1 MDVPNFP
8 RARNVAAGQRAMNI
22 VRVSVARPKDV
33 EFNGKT
39 TSTSIFKV
47 PVDGEIFADVDN
59 LRGDRQADLS
69 VHGGRDKALYLYSFD
84 YYPHWAQDLGVAEL
98 EPAQFGEN
106 LTVSG
111 CQDEDVVIG
120 ARLRVGN
127 TEVVVTQPRI
137 PCFKLGIR
145 MGNAAFPNR
154 FWATGRLGFYVR
166 VEQTGSVR
174 CGNEIVVLDAPSHGI
189 TVREL
194 WRIVTRRR
202 SDEAHNALDHL
213 PDLDAGWQRR
223 LKQAARQGT
232 TRS

>member
-1 MDVPNFP
+1 
-8 RARNVAAGQRAMNI
+8 MNI

-39 TSTSIFKV
+39 TSTSIFKL
-47 PVDGEIFADVDN
+47 PVDGEVLADVDN

-84 YYPHWAQDLGVAEL
+84 YYPLWAQELGVAEL

-106 LTVSG
+106 LTVTG

-120 ARLRVGN
+120 ARFRVGN
-127 TEVVVTQPRI
+127 AEVSVTQPRI

-145 MGNAAFPNR
+145 MGNQAFPSR

-174 CGNEIVVLDAPSHGI
+174 CGDKIDVLDTPSHGI

-194 WRIVTRRR
+194 WRIVTTRR
-202 SDEAHNALDHL
+202 SDEARHALHHL
-213 PDLDAGWQRR
+213 RDLDAGWRRR

-232 TRS
+232 NRSL